1 MVTQKS
7 KNKIK
12 RRKMNFKQAS
22 NLLNGVKHLF
32 ESENFNGK
40 DELIKLSLEKLEGF
54 LANQKSKEIA
64 ENVSKCF
71 LKHDTRKKTYKSALK
86 SHTFK
91 GYKGRQIKERV
102 EL

>member
-1 MVTQKS
+1 
-7 KNKIK
+7 
-12 RRKMNFKQAS
+12 MNFKQAS

-40 DELIKLSLEKLEGF
+40 DELIKLSLKKLEGF

-71 LKHDTRKKTYKSALK
+71 QNTILGKTYKSALK

>member
-32 ESENFNGK
+32 ESEKF
-40 DELIKLSLEKLEGF
+40 
-54 LANQKSKEIA
+54 
-64 ENVSKCF
+64 
-71 LKHDTRKKTYKSALK
+71 
-86 SHTFK
+86 
-91 GYKGRQIKERV
+91 
-102 EL
+102 